1 MGEEEVMEEEI
12 AEEEI
17 AEEEVYGEDF
27 EEEVQEEA
35 TEGES
40 KTLVQRLQDGEITFA
55 EYKQA
60 EAEAEAAAPAGG
72 TGFVEEPMDEHVPQ
86 PDHGTMSEDQ
96 NRATQSGDFKV
107 QREQFLD
114 VEMMTAPDLKAKVS
128 SMKEALKRREF
139 DQAAQYETTLRGFLD
154 GYMAKCNSVKEQAVQ
169 AQDFES
175 ALSAEASVS
184 QAKTL
189 RIPKNLSKAAIPLGK
204 RIDEFL
210 SVYDSEAQATKKQM

>member
-60 EAEAEAAAPAGG
+60 EAEAEAAAPASES
-72 TGFVEEPMDEHVPQ
+72 GFVEEPMDEHEPQ
-86 PDHGTMSEDQ
+86 PDHGTMGEDP

-114 VEMMTAPDLKAKVS
+114 VE
-128 SMKEALKRREF
+128 
-139 DQAAQYETTLRGFLD
+139 
-154 GYMAKCNSVKEQAVQ
+154 
-169 AQDFES
+169 
-175 ALSAEASVS
+175 
-184 QAKTL
+184 
-189 RIPKNLSKAAIPLGK
+189 
-204 RIDEFL
+204 
-210 SVYDSEAQATKKQM
+210 